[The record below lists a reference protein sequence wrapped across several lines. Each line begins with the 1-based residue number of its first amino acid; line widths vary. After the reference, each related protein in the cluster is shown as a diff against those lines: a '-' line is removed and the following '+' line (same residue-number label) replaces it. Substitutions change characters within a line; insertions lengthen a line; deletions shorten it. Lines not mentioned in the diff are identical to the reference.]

1 MCWRKET
8 PARDTLTRLRGRA
21 VQTSRSSTKRNVLHR
36 RDGNPM
42 GGEGIESSPT
52 EMDLGVMAGE
62 KLNMSHLGALLARKP
77 TMSWASAKRKV
88 ASRSREGILRL
99 YSALVQFCCPQH
111 QKDLEL
117 SEQIQRRARK
127 LIRALEKLPS
137 PEKVGAAQPEN
148 RRLHG
153 DLKATFQH
161 LKRSTERLKAD
172 CPS

>member
-8 PARDTLTRLRGRA
+8 PARDTLTRLRGGA
-21 VQTSRSSTKRNVLHR
+21 VQTSRSSTKRNVLHG

-52 EMDLGVMAGE
+52 EMDLGVMAGK
-62 KLNMSHLGALLARKP
+62 KLNMNHLGALLARKP

-127 LIRALEKLPS
+127 LIRALEKLPY
-137 PEKVGAAQPEN
+137 KY
-148 RRLHG
+148 RLR
-153 DLKATFQH
+153 K
-161 LKRSTERLKAD
+161 
-172 CPS
+172 